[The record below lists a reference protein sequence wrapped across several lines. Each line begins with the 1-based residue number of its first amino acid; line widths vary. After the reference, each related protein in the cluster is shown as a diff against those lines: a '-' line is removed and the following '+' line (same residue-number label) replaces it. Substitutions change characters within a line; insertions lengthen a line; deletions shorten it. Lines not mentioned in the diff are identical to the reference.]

1 MSQPEE
7 QPKVDE
13 NIIEPEVNLNANPE
27 GGAEITSALD
37 GGSEPLAEGENN
49 GENGELNENGE
60 PKETSEVVKEKIE
73 HGLEV
78 TGEYLFLLL
87 YK

>member
-37 GGSEPLAEGENN
+37 GSEPLAEGENN

-78 TGEYLFLLL
+78 TGEYLFLFL